1 MRPDNITR
9 HILTLTISLIIVA
22 MISWLVMLGLMK
34 TTLKTLESD
43 TRTANTLKLDISQG
57 AMEIKQHLLNARE
70 IVHHILNHPQDQ
82 PAGDHDSR
90 ELGKLNLS
98 IRAFAKLRPVEDR
111 TQLAGELVDL
121 ITGFVSLHY
130 QATNWRIEYDSFIEA
145 AEGHRLYGEIHDYL
159 DQLRSNLDA
168 YIREHYSTWQPG
180 DTLTGVLNESN
191 RNTISTIRAVLVDI
205 DHQVDALHAA
215 TRIRDLELIK
225 DDLLR
230 KSFTRLHEQIG
241 QVDDGYHVL
250 ESPQVA
256 WLFGM
261 IFGKEFSAA
270 SGQPSA
276 TIDRN
281 GFYGVQEQNI
291 TLLSR
296 RNSLN
301 TELDQ
306 FAVQIAGSL
315 KRISDTTR
323 RSLQALDTESIA
335 RSKTTWSRLLGIGLA
350 SSAAFL
356 LLALLIFR
364 GLRSQ
369 VHLLTR
375 LKNQAEDASSA
386 RQSMV
391 ERLRDSETRHRT
403 VMHTM
408 IGAVITLNEEGFIE
422 SFNPAAEQVFGY
434 KNSEI
439 TGKSISSL
447 IPGHFQNKSS
457 TGMERPGEMQ
467 DSVVIGKD
475 IEATGHRRDGSEFPL
490 SLAISEM
497 WIDGRRMYTAI
508 VTDIT
513 EQHEYEAR
521 LLEEKE
527 KAEASNRAKDEFL
540 ATMSH
545 EIRTPMNS
553 IMGMSQLLLDSQLNR
568 RQHRFV
574 KNIHDAG
581 KLLLGIINDILD
593 LSRIEAHRLDIQE
606 QHFDIVDL
614 LHDVSRQFADT
625 AARKGLEF
633 TCTIPHG
640 IHRIWIAD
648 SMHITQVLNNLVDN
662 AIKFTRRGTI
672 RLGVEPQ
679 DDDGNEANI
688 VFTVEDTGTGIP
700 AESLDKIFD
709 SFSQAD
715 STTTREYG
723 GSGLGLAICKKLVER
738 MGGNINVESEYGHGS
753 LFRVTLR
760 LTRGASDEL
769 KTGKSAE
776 RSMTLPALNA
786 RILLVE
792 DNLINQEVALHMLES
807 LSCDIT
813 LAADGIE
820 ALTLMEKQHF
830 DLVLMDCQMPRM
842 DGYEATRI
850 LRKREAEEEHNGRIP
865 VIALTANAMNFDQ
878 QRCLEAGMDD
888 YISKPLTLEHLANTM
903 ARFLPARSGGSE
915 TTFRP
920 AAQTAGAGSRQS
932 INSAFLGLYQEMEAG
947 DALLDRMIDV
957 YLQEAPSAIQVMRTA
972 INEDDPDALSRA
984 AHKFKSSNMQLGADL
999 MASLCAQLD
1008 KLGQLGT
1015 TTGSL
1020 VILSDMDHEFSRVR
1034 SALSAYRRHPAAA
1047 TVEHA

>member
-9 HILTLTISLIIVA
+9 HILTLTVSLIIVA

-34 TTLKTLESD
+34 STLNTLESD
-43 TRTANTLKLDISQG
+43 TRTANTLKWDINQC
-57 AMEIKQHLLNARE
+57 ATEIKQRLLNARE

-82 PAGDHDSR
+82 PAGDHESG
-90 ELGKLNLS
+90 ELGKLNHS
-98 IRAFAKLRPVEDR
+98 IRAFTRLKTIEEQM
-111 TQLAGELVDL
+111 QLASELDELVS
-121 ITGFVSLHY
+121 GFISLHY
-130 QATNWRIEYDSFIEA
+130 QAANWRTEYDSFIEA
-145 AEGHRLYGEIHDYL
+145 SEGHRLYGEIHDYL

-191 RNTISTIRAVLVDI
+191 RNTISAIRAVLVDI
-205 DHQVDALHAA
+205 DHQVDALHTA

-225 DDLLR
+225 DNLLR

-250 ESPQVA
+250 ESSQVA
-256 WLFGM
+256 WLLGM
-261 IFGKEFSAA
+261 IFGKELTVAPE
-270 SGQPSA
+270 QPSVA
-276 TIDRN
+276 VN
-281 GFYGVQEQNI
+281 GNGLYGVQERNI
-291 TLLSR
+291 SLLSR

-335 RSKTTWSRLLGIGLA
+335 RSRTTWSRLLGIGLA

-386 RQSMV
+386 RQRML

-408 IGAVITLNEEGFIE
+408 IGAVITFNEEGFIE
-422 SFNPAAEQVFGY
+422 SLNPAAEQMFGY
-434 KNSEI
+434 KNREI
-439 TGKSISSL
+439 TGKNVSSL
-447 IPGHFQNKSS
+447 IPGRFQNKYS
-457 TGMERPGEMQ
+457 TGTERPGEFQ
-467 DSVVIGKD
+467 DSVVPGKD

-490 SLAISEM
+490 SLAVSEM

-508 VTDIT
+508 IMDIT
-513 EQHEYEAR
+513 EQHEYEIR

-527 KAEASNRAKDEFL
+527 KAEASNKAKDEFL

-553 IMGMSQLLLDSQLNR
+553 IMGMSELLLDSQLHR
-568 RQHRFV
+568 RQYRFV
-574 KNIHDAG
+574 TNIHDAG

-593 LSRIEAHRLDIQE
+593 LSRIEARQLDIRE

-614 LHDVSRQFADT
+614 LNDVMRQFAET

-633 TCTIPHG
+633 TCEIPPG
-640 IHRIWIAD
+640 MHRIWIAD

-672 RLGVEPQ
+672 KLGVEPQ

-688 VFTVEDTGTGIP
+688 VFSIEDTGTGIP
-700 AESLDKIFD
+700 AGSLVKIFD
-709 SFSQAD
+709 SFAQAD

-753 LFRVTLR
+753 LFRVSLR
-760 LTRGASDEL
+760 LPRGASDKL
-769 KTGKSAE
+769 KTGKPAD
-776 RSMTLPALNA
+776 MQKTLPALYA

-807 LSCDIT
+807 LSCDVA

-820 ALTLMEKQHF
+820 ALTLMEKNHF

-842 DGYEATRI
+842 DGYQTTRT
-850 LRKREAEEEHNGRIP
+850 LRKREAEEQHSGRMP
-865 VIALTANAMNFDQ
+865 VIALTANAMSFDQ
-878 QRCLEAGMDD
+878 QRCIEAGMDD

-903 ARFLPARSGGSE
+903 ARYLPARSGDSE
-915 TTFRP
+915 TAFRP
-920 AAQTAGAGSRQS
+920 VAHTASAGSSQS
-932 INSAFLGLYQEMEAG
+932 INSAFLGLYQEMEDG

-957 YLQEAPSAIQVMRTA
+957 YLQEAPSAIQIMRTA
-972 INEDDPDALSRA
+972 INEDDPAALSRA

-1008 KLGQLGT
+1008 KMGQLGT
-1015 TTGSL
+1015 TTGGW
-1020 VILSDMDHEFSRVR
+1020 VILSDMDHEFSRVH
-1034 SALSAYRRHPAAA
+1034 SALNAYRRQPAAA
-1047 TVEHA
+1047 AVEHA